1 MYVVAK
7 NKKDAKVAFEKRYP
21 SVFKSLIAERETVD
35 RVTVI
40 IPKGYKIFTVSHST
54 KRSELEL

>member
-7 NKKDAKVAFEKRYP
+7 NKKDAEIAFEKRYP
-21 SVFKSLIAERETVD
+21 SVFKSIMMERETVD

-40 IPKGYKIFTVSHST
+40 IPKGYKLYMVSHST
-54 KRSELEL
+54 KRK

>member
-7 NKKDAKVAFEKRYP
+7 NIKDAKVAFEERYP
-21 SVFKSLIAERETVD
+21 SIFKSLIVERETVD

-40 IPKGYKIFTVSHST
+40 IPKGYKLYMVSHST
-54 KRSELEL
+54 KRKFGWK